1 LRKASDAPV
10 SAGRAPLPGRALG
23 SVSLPA
29 DAGRNSTTFDR
40 HSFGRVREC
49 LAMQTVSD
57 GYRSLSL
64 ILELHGDKLLYI
76 ATIAAALAAGAAL
89 GSFAASIH

>member
-1 LRKASDAPV
+1 
-10 SAGRAPLPGRALG
+10 
-23 SVSLPA
+23 
-29 DAGRNSTTFDR
+29 
-40 HSFGRVREC
+40 
-49 LAMQTVSD
+49 MQTGSD

-76 ATIAAALAAGAAL
+76 AAIAAALAAGAAL